1 MHAPKRADLARNI
14 ATLLA
19 AMCVASCAHD
29 PSDRVT
35 GECSVTLLGK
45 CSSKQV
51 TNDLSES
58 DRAALVPL
66 QNRKV
71 VLTIGDALKA
81 AEASLKANE
90 FEQVS
95 IDTSGAL
102 VEGEKNHK
110 IADRGH
116 QMLQAV
122 INAKMPILRGKPDH
136 ETTRALVT
144 VHAVAGATAVHAQFV
159 TTVWDSKGDSKT
171 HVVTDPQIYNSF
183 FAKFAD
189 NSPR

>member
-1 MHAPKRADLARNI
+1 MYAPKRAGLARNV

-19 AMCVASCAHD
+19 GMCLTSCAHD

-35 GECSVTLLGK
+35 GECSVALIGK

-51 TNDLSES
+51 TNDLSET
-58 DRAALVPL
+58 DKAALVPL

-71 VLTIGDALKA
+71 GLTVTDALKA

-116 QMLQAV
+116 QVLRAV
-122 INAKMPILRGKPDH
+122 LNAKLPILHGKPDH

-144 VHAVAGATAVHAQFV
+144 VHAISGSTAVHAEFV
-159 TTVWDSKGDSKT
+159 ATVWDSKGDSKT
-171 HVVTDPQIYNSF
+171 HVVTDPQVYNSF